1 MEELFIE
8 RSDFALG
15 SIHRVD
21 SLFVQSLQVLHTL
34 VALDNE
40 LVGAPIILLS
50 FDPAHFFADSHPVVC
65 IRIRRRCHMLRW
77 RVLDNYR
84 AVVNICSL
92 LVRQLADF

>member
-40 LVGAPIILLS
+40 LVGAPIIL
-50 FDPAHFFADSHPVVC
+50 DPAHFFADSHPVVC
-65 IRIRRRCHMLRW
+65 IRIRRRCHVLRW

-84 AVVNICSL
+84 AVVYICSL